1 MHQQLLDTVPP
12 DARPAQVIII
22 GCGDHS
28 MIMPYME
35 ETTDEFPIYSCPSGK
50 IYDKLQMNRTSA
62 FTDPPPY
69 AELSLR
75 SSFVKCMKQIW
86 KRGLNGLKGGNW
98 DQQGGEWIFVDGKL
112 RYAHRM
118 EASND
123 HLTAERLMDI
133 LKTDYDCKR
142 GEVPQAEVVP
152 KDHDAEDAPQLQ
164 ASAQV
169 ECTEENGCKLQEP
182 QNEVDNP

>member
-1 MHQQLLDTVPP
+1 MHQNLLDTVPP

-28 MIMPYME
+28 MIIPYME
-35 ETTDEFPIYSCPSGK
+35 ETTDEFPIYSDPSGK
-50 IYDKLQMNRTSA
+50 IYDKLQMNRTTA

-75 SSFVKCMKQIW
+75 SSFAKCMKQIW
-86 KRGLNGLKGGNW
+86 KRGLAGLKGGNW

-123 HLTAERLMDI
+123 HLTADRLMDI
-133 LKTDYDCKR
+133 LKTDYNRKG
-142 GEVPQAEVVP
+142 GEVPVAVP
-152 KDHDAEDAPQLQ
+152 EDAEDAPQVQ

-169 ECTEENGCKLQEP
+169 ESKEEDGIKRQEA
-182 QNEVDNP
+182 QNEVENP